1 VFERRR
7 ARIVLATLMLASL
20 VLITID
26 ERAGAEGTLGRVRDG
41 VATVFEPVQDG
52 LAIVLR
58 PLGGF
63 FSGVTDL
70 FHIRS
75 DNARMKAELDVLRDR
90 RRSLEDLARE
100 NESLREVLG
109 MRDKLAAGNDRF
121 RFLTAEVIA
130 LAPSN
135 FEWTITLDAGAA
147 DGVQLGMTVINGDG
161 IVGRVIQVG
170 PNASRVLLA
179 IDRNFSAAVR
189 VSRTRQHAYAQGGGT
204 EPMRLNLLDPDSD
217 VRQGDEVVTSTYS
230 NAVFPD
236 GIPLGAVD
244 TVGVRTGLLGRD
256 VLVRPYVDFT
266 RLDFVL
272 VILQAP
278 PPQPLLLPA
287 PGEPATPGSGPRPSP
302 SPKST
307 PRPPA

>member
-1 VFERRR
+1 MFERRR

-58 PLGGF
+58 PIGGF
-63 FSGVTDL
+63 FTGVTDL
-70 FHIRS
+70 FHLRG
-75 DNARMKAELDVLRDR
+75 DNQRMKAELEQLRDR

-100 NESLREVLG
+100 NESLRELLG
-109 MRDKLAAGNDRF
+109 MRDKLSASNEHY
-121 RFLTAEVIA
+121 RFLSAQVIA

-135 FEWTITLDAGAA
+135 FEWTITLDAGTN
-147 DGVQLGMTVINGDG
+147 DGIQVGMPVINGDG
-161 IVGRVIQVG
+161 LVGRVIQVG
-170 PNASRVLLA
+170 PTASRVLLA

-204 EPMRLNLLDPDSD
+204 EPMRLTLINPESD
-217 VRQGDEVVTSTYS
+217 VREGDEVVTSTYS
-230 NAVFPD
+230 NALFPD
-236 GIPLGAVD
+236 GIPVGAVD
-244 TVGVRTGLLGRD
+244 SVGAPTNLLNRD
-256 VLVRPYVDFT
+256 VRVRPYVDFT
-266 RLDFVL
+266 RLDLVL
-272 VILQAP
+272 IILQAP

-287 PGEPATPGSGPRPSP
+287 PGDTAPPGAPRATPT
-302 SPKST
+302 PKSA

>member
-1 VFERRR
+1 MFERRR

-58 PLGGF
+58 PVGGF

-70 FHIRS
+70 FRIRS
-75 DNARMKAELDVLRDR
+75 DNARMKAELDQLRDR

-109 MRDKLAAGNDRF
+109 MRDKLSASNDQY
-121 RFLTAEVIA
+121 RFLGAQVIA

-135 FEWTITLDAGAA
+135 FEWTITLDAGSNE
-147 DGVQLGMTVINGDG
+147 GIRVGMPVINGDG
-161 IVGRVIQVG
+161 LVGRVIQVG

-189 VSRTRQHAYAQGGGT
+189 ISRTGQHGYVQGGGT
-204 EPMRLNLLDPDSD
+204 EPMRLNLINPESD
-217 VRQGDEVVTSTYS
+217 VREGDEVVTSTYS
-230 NAVFPD
+230 NALFPD
-236 GIPLGAVD
+236 GIPVGAVD
-244 TVGVRTGLLGRD
+244 SVGAATNLLNRD

-266 RLDFVL
+266 RLDLVL
-272 VILQAP
+272 IILQAP
-278 PPQPLLLPA
+278 PPQPLLLPP
-287 PGEPATPGSGPRPSP
+287 PGDATPSGPPRASP
-302 SPKST
+302 TPKSS